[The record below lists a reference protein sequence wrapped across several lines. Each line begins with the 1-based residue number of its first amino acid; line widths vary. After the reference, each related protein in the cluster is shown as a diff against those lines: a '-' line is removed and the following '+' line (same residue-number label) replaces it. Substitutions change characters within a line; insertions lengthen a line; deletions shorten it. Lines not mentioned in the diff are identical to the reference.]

1 MNSCQKGKRGE
12 RELRDVIRANG
23 FDCRR
28 GQQFSGSPD
37 SPDVVSS
44 DLKAV
49 HFECKRTEKLS
60 IYAAMAQAQT
70 DCGNKH
76 PIVAHKKNHA
86 EWLFVMT
93 EQTLFA
99 LIKDGIDE
107 LTASGFVKQQ

>member
-23 FDCRR
+23 YDCRR

-60 IYAAMAQAQT
+60 IYAAMSQAQA
-70 DCGNKH
+70 DCGTKH
-76 PIVAHKKNHA
+76 PLVAHKKNHA
-86 EWLFVMT
+86 EGLFVMT

-99 LIKDGIDE
+99 LIRDGLE
-107 LTASGFVKQQ
+107 GLAEGEFVKQK